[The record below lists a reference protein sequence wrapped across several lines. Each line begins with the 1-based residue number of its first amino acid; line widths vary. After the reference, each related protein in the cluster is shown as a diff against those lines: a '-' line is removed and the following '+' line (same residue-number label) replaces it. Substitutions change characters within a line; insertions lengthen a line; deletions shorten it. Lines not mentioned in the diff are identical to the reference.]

1 MDDKLQRHAGG
12 RHAGVDAAH
21 SCGVALVRRS
31 GRTLPRAGA
40 FFIPTLLKERVPRRS
55 IADALDEML
64 RRGLPDL
71 QTRTVASR
79 RTIRC
84 RGNCRPRW
92 AR

>member
-1 MDDKLQRHAGG
+1 
-12 RHAGVDAAH
+12 
-21 SCGVALVRRS
+21 
-31 GRTLPRAGA
+31 
-40 FFIPTLLKERVPRRS
+40 VPRRS